1 MIILA
6 AGMSSRFGRNK
17 LLEELKGRTVI
28 ERVLDNCIK
37 SKVDRTTIV
46 LGFEHLRIKQ
56 VISHYD
62 CTVVLNPRFQDG
74 QSSSIKAGLRAIYE
88 DREAVL
94 ISPGDVPLITHEQI
108 DALIE
113 NFRRYGSKIAVTAHN
128 GEMGHPILFDSSL
141 FAELLDISEEG
152 QGLKEVIKRHTDQI
166 AKVEVESEGV
176 LLDIDTEKEL
186 LTVKRLLEEHGSK

>member
-88 DREAVL
+88 DSEAVL
-94 ISPGDVPLITHEQI
+94 ISPGDVPLITYEQI

-128 GEMGHPILFDSSL
+128 GEMGHPILFGSSL

-152 QGLKEVIKRHTDQI
+152 QGLKEVITKHKDQI
-166 AKVEVESEGV
+166 AKVNVEDEGV

-186 LTVKRLLEEHGSK
+186 LTVKRVLDEQGSK